1 MFPSYLTPGVG
12 QGLVGAVAKPIG
24 GLSDMITHAI
34 DGIHH
39 HTQLD
44 DQVDYCSIKIPSSA
58 NSLLRQNQVSKFQ
71 QVYMHSN
78 DRSRVL
84 NY

>member
-44 DQVDYCSIKIPSSA
+44 DQVDYCSIKIPT
-58 NSLLRQNQVSKFQ
+58 KFP
-71 QVYMHSN
+71 QVYIMHRN